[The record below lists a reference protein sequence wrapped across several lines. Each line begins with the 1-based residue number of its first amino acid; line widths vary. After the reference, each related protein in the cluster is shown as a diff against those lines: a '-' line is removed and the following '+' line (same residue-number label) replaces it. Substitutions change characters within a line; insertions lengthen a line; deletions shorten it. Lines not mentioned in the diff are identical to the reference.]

1 MRILIEEYQY
11 EYEDVYDVLKGLG
24 VLQNVEGK
32 VCLSYVGYYFNDDP
46 DVNDCVFIL
55 PKVLLE
61 GEFGKEKVF
70 GHIEP
75 KDLINAEDCKELTT
89 EEHTFIYNLSVWIYR
104 AITVFRD
111 HEFDRVEDG
120 KRQSSIVF
128 YKQAPMM
135 GHTRKRRANTFLDVL
150 LTLQEWNKRNESFV
164 MFILK
169 NLHSGYNKINWT
181 RTISRSQA
189 VIQESIGSTR
199 RQDVS
204 YLNPI
209 NKKRQINFDE
219 ELLVIY
225 YSILQHMHD
234 KYGFPVSIN
243 VNFPLIRGDKF
254 ARYINGYGKR
264 RLKQIKYKYFSDKAL
279 ELWELCYAFF
289 DRPDNIMLNVDQ
301 REYLLVKSFHIVFEA
316 IIDEL
321 IAGDQKLPKEL
332 KDQPDGKRVDHLY
345 QYKELTNNDT
355 DDNIYYIGD
364 SKYYKRGN
372 SLGNE
377 SVYKQFTYARNVI
390 QWNIDLFNDG
400 KAEDRNGHVKLRD
413 DVTEGYNI
421 IPNFF
426 ISANQ
431 NVLQPEDDIKLI
443 DSDKEAGQSRQQ
455 YYLSRQFE
463 NRLFDRDTFLLAHY
477 DVNFLFVIALYGRN
491 HQSSKVAWRNKVRK
505 MFRKEIQQMLKDNFE
520 FYAMTAH
527 ADVNADTYIKENFQ
541 TLLGK
546 VFHPFENR
554 EGSDQQYYS
563 LALRNPDKEYEY
575 YKNVKHDAIR
585 AEEARRRI
593 ADENE
598 QVMFDLK
605 QAFYVAPCELGVD
618 PRSLPE
624 DVMPIVEP
632 RSHDEIPK
640 QFLTMHYLE
649 NYADTTILI
658 GIVNGLDHLHWIF
671 SRKGGKRDDAYNVRL
686 GKEVHG
692 GVVKSRDYVR
702 HAKFV
707 ILYNVGEN
715 KVYKAFRVKN
725 TGELT
730 SEQMIKQ
737 DYRNPHHDKYFC
749 YFFDEEITLG
759 DFDIQGIIEAD
770 KKKYEADPKHKEKY
784 AEGQPVYMS
793 GKELIKFRKK
803 CIQI

>member
-24 VLQNVEGK
+24 VLQDVEGK
-32 VCLSYVGYYFNDDP
+32 VSLSYVGYYFNDDP

-89 EEHTFIYNLSVWIYR
+89 EEHKFIYNLSVWIYR

-120 KRQSSIVF
+120 KRQSSIVL

-135 GHTRKRRANTFLDVL
+135 GHTRKRKANTFLDVL

-164 MFILK
+164 MFIVK

-189 VIQESIGSTR
+189 VIQESGCGSR

-225 YSILQHMHD
+225 YSVLQHMHD
-234 KYGFPVSIN
+234 EYGFPVRIN
-243 VNFPLIRGDKF
+243 VNFPLIQGEKF
-254 ARYINGYGKR
+254 KRYINGYGKR

-321 IAGDQKLPKEL
+321 IAGDQTLPKEL
-332 KDQPDGKRVDHLY
+332 KDQPDGKRVDHIY
-345 QYKELTNNDT
+345 QYQELTNNAT
-355 DDNIYYIGD
+355 DDHIYYIGD

-372 SLGNE
+372 SLGKE

-443 DSDKEAGQSRQQ
+443 DSDKEAGQRRQQ

-546 VFHPFENR
+546 VYHPFENR
-554 EGSDQQYYS
+554 EGSDQQYFS
-563 LALRNPDKEYEY
+563 LALRKPEKESNPEVS
-575 YKNVKHDAIR
+575 VKISN
-585 AEEARRRI
+585 
-593 ADENE
+593 ENE
-598 QVMFDLK
+598 AVMFALR
-605 QAFYVAPCELGVD
+605 QAFYIAKCPLGVD
-618 PRSLPE
+618 PKTLPE
-624 DVMPIVEP
+624 DLMPKVEARP
-632 RSHDEIPK
+632 HDEIPK
-640 QFLTMHYLE
+640 EYLTMHHLE
-649 NYADTTILI
+649 QYPDATFLI
-658 GIVNGLDHLHWIF
+658 GGFNGVNQLNWIF
-671 SRKGGKRDDAYNVRL
+671 SRRGGKRDDAYNVRI
-686 GKEVHG
+686 GKDVHG
-692 GVVKSRDYVR
+692 GVIKSRENIR

-707 ILYNVGEN
+707 ILYEFEKEDKG
-715 KVYKAFRVKN
+715 VYKAFRVKN
-725 TGELT
+725 IGELT
-730 SEQMIKQ
+730 KQQMI
-737 DYRNPHHDKYFC
+737 DTGYINPRHDAYLC

-759 DFDIQGIIEAD
+759 EFDIKKIIEAD
-770 KKKYEADPKHKEKY
+770 RMKHEADSKQKKEY

-793 GKELIKFRKK
+793 GKELINYRK
-803 CIQI
+803 

>member
-11 EYEDVYDVLKGLG
+11 DYEDVYDVLRGLG
-24 VLQNVEGK
+24 VLQDVEGK
-32 VCLSYVGYYFNDDP
+32 VSLSYVGYYFNDDP

-75 KDLINAEDCKELTT
+75 RDLIKAEDCKDLTT
-89 EEHTFIYNLSVWIYR
+89 EEHAFIYNLSVWIYR

-111 HEFDRVEDG
+111 HEFDRMEDG
-120 KRQSSIVF
+120 KRQSSIVL
-128 YKQAPMM
+128 YKRAPMM
-135 GHTRKRRANTFLDVL
+135 GHTRKRKANTFLDVL

-164 MFILK
+164 MFIVK
-169 NLHSGYNKINWT
+169 NLHSGHNKINWM

-189 VIQESIGSTR
+189 VIQESIGGTC

-254 ARYINGYGKR
+254 KRYIGGYGKR

-279 ELWELCYAFF
+279 ELWELSYAFF

-301 REYLLVKSFHIVFEA
+301 REYLLVKSFHVVFEA

-332 KDQPDGKRVDHLY
+332 KDQPDGKRVDHIY
-345 QYKELTNNDT
+345 QYHELTNNDK

-372 SLGNE
+372 SLGKE
-377 SVYKQFTYARNVI
+377 SIYKQFTYARNVI

-400 KAEDRNGHVKLRD
+400 KTEEKYGHVKLRD

-431 NVLQPEDDIKLI
+431 NVLLPEDDIKLI
-443 DSDKEAGQSRQQ
+443 DNDKEADKRRQQ
-455 YYLSRQFE
+455 YYLSRQFK

-477 DVNFLFVIALYGRN
+477 DVNFLFVVALYGRN
-491 HQSSKVAWRNKVRK
+491 HSASKAQWRSKVRQ
-505 MFRKEIQQMLKDNFE
+505 MFRNEIQQMLKENFE
-520 FYAMTAH
+520 FYAITAKS
-527 ADVNADTYIKENFQ
+527 DVNPDVYIKENFQ
-541 TLLGK
+541 KLLGK
-546 VFHPFENR
+546 VYHPFDNR
-554 EGSDQQYYS
+554 EGSDQQYFS
-563 LALRNPDKEYEY
+563 LALRKPEKEKEYYEKVV
-575 YKNVKHDAIR
+575 KNPALGEKMMK
-585 AEEARRRI
+585 EI

-598 QVMFDLK
+598 AVMFDLR
-605 QAFYVAPCELGVD
+605 QAFYIAKCPLGIAP
-618 PRSLPE
+618 RMLPE
-624 DVMPIVEP
+624 DEMTIVEP
-632 RSHDEIPK
+632 RPHDVIPK

-649 NYADTTILI
+649 NYPKATFLI
-658 GIVNGLDHLHWIF
+658 GIVNGYEHLNWIF
-671 SRKGGKRDDAYNVRL
+671 SRNGGKRDDAYNVRL
-686 GKEVHG
+686 GKDVHG
-692 GVVKSRDYVR
+692 GVVKSRDYVK

-707 ILYNVGEN
+707 ILYMDGEK

-725 TGELT
+725 TGEL
-730 SEQMIKQ
+730 SREQMISQ
-737 DYRNPHHDKYFC
+737 GYLNPRHDRYFC

-759 DFDIQGIIEAD
+759 DFDINEIIKTD
-770 KKKYEADPKHKEKY
+770 KKKYEADTKQKEEY
-784 AEGQPVYMS
+784 AEGQPVFMS
-793 GKELIKFRKK
+793 GEELIKFRK
-803 CIQI
+803 

>member
-24 VLQNVEGK
+24 VLQDVEGK
-32 VCLSYVGYYFNDDP
+32 VSLSYVGYYFNDDP

-135 GHTRKRRANTFLDVL
+135 GHTRKRMANTFLDVL

-164 MFILK
+164 MFIVK

-254 ARYINGYGKR
+254 ARYISGYGKR

-372 SLGNE
+372 SLGKE

-400 KAEDRNGHVKLRD
+400 KAEDRSGHVKLRD

-431 NVLQPEDDIKLI
+431 NVLRPENDIKLI
-443 DSDKEAGQSRQQ
+443 DSDKEDGKRRQQ

-477 DVNFLFVIALYGRN
+477 DVNFLFVVALYGRN
-491 HQSSKVAWRNKVRK
+491 NSASKVQWRNKVRR
-505 MFRKEIQQMLKDNFE
+505 MFRIEIQQMLKENFE
-520 FYAMTAH
+520 FYAMTAKS
-527 ADVNADTYIKENFQ
+527 DVNPDAYLRENFQ
-541 TLLGK
+541 QVLGK
-546 VFHPFENR
+546 VYHPFDNR
-554 EGSDQQYYS
+554 EGSDQQYFS
-563 LALRNPDKEYEY
+563 LALRKPEKEA
-575 YKNVKHDAIR
+575 DAAIR
-585 AEEARRRI
+585 EKVAS
-593 ADENE
+593 ENE
-598 QVMFDLK
+598 AVMFELK
-605 QAFYVAPCELGVD
+605 HAFYIAKCPLGVD
-618 PRSLPE
+618 PRTLPE
-624 DVMPIVEP
+624 DVMPRVEARP
-632 RSHDEIPK
+632 HDVIPK

-649 NYADTTILI
+649 NYPKATFLI
-658 GIVNGLDHLHWIF
+658 GIVNGMEHLHWIF

-686 GKEVHG
+686 GKEAHG
-692 GVVKSRDYVR
+692 GVVKSRDYVK

-707 ILYNVGEN
+707 ILYNAGEN

-730 SEQMIKQ
+730 HEQMISQ
-737 DYRNPHHDKYFC
+737 GYLRPRHDKYFC
-749 YFFDEEITLG
+749 NFFDEEITLG
-759 DFDIQGIIEAD
+759 EFDIHGIIEAD
-770 KKKYEADPKHKEKY
+770 KKKHEVDAKQKEEY
-784 AEGQPVYMS
+784 AEGQPIFMS
-793 GKELIKFRKK
+793 GEELIKFRK
-803 CIQI
+803 

>member
-24 VLQNVEGK
+24 VLQDVEGK
-32 VCLSYVGYYFNDDP
+32 VSLSYVGYYFNDDP

-89 EEHTFIYNLSVWIYR
+89 EEHKFIYNLSVWIYR

-120 KRQSSIVF
+120 KRQSSIVL

-135 GHTRKRRANTFLDVL
+135 GHTRKRKANTFLDVL

-164 MFILK
+164 MFIVK

-189 VIQESIGSTR
+189 VIQESGCGSR

-225 YSILQHMHD
+225 YSVLQHMHD
-234 KYGFPVSIN
+234 EYGFPVRIN
-243 VNFPLIRGDKF
+243 VNFPLIQGEKF
-254 ARYINGYGKR
+254 KRYINGYGKR

-321 IAGDQKLPKEL
+321 IAGDQTLPKEL
-332 KDQPDGKRVDHLY
+332 KDQPDGKRVDHIY
-345 QYKELTNNDT
+345 QYQELTNNAT
-355 DDNIYYIGD
+355 DDHIYYIGD

-372 SLGNE
+372 SLGKE

-443 DSDKEAGQSRQQ
+443 DSDKEAGQRRQQ

-546 VFHPFENR
+546 VYHPFENR
-554 EGSDQQYYS
+554 EGSDQQYFS
-563 LALRNPDKEYEY
+563 LALRKPEKESNPEVSAKIS
-575 YKNVKHDAIR
+575 N
-585 AEEARRRI
+585 
-593 ADENE
+593 ENE
-598 QVMFDLK
+598 AVMFALR
-605 QAFYVAPCELGVD
+605 QAFYIAKCPLGVD
-618 PRSLPE
+618 PKTLPE
-624 DVMPIVEP
+624 DVMPKVEARP
-632 RSHDEIPK
+632 HDEIPK
-640 QFLTMHYLE
+640 EYLTMHHLE
-649 NYADTTILI
+649 QYPDATFLI
-658 GIVNGLDHLHWIF
+658 GGFNGVNQLNWIF
-671 SRKGGKRDDAYNVRL
+671 SRRGGKRDDAYNVRI
-686 GKEVHG
+686 GKDVHG
-692 GVVKSRDYVR
+692 GVIKSRENIR

-707 ILYNVGEN
+707 ILYEFEKEDKG
-715 KVYKAFRVKN
+715 VYKAFRVKN
-725 TGELT
+725 IGELT
-730 SEQMIKQ
+730 KQQMI
-737 DYRNPHHDKYFC
+737 DTGYINPRHDAYLC

-759 DFDIQGIIEAD
+759 EFDIKKIIEAD
-770 KKKYEADPKHKEKY
+770 RMKHEADSKQKKEY

-793 GKELIKFRKK
+793 GKELINYRK
-803 CIQI
+803 

>member
-24 VLQNVEGK
+24 VLQDVEGK
-32 VCLSYVGYYFNDDP
+32 VSLSYVGYYFNDDP

-164 MFILK
+164 MFIVK
-169 NLHSGYNKINWT
+169 DLHSGYNKINWT

-254 ARYINGYGKR
+254 ARYISGYGKR

-372 SLGNE
+372 SLGKE

-400 KAEDRNGHVKLRD
+400 KAEDRSGHVKLRD

-431 NVLQPEDDIKLI
+431 NVLRPENDIKLI
-443 DSDKEAGQSRQQ
+443 DSDKEDGKRRQQ

-477 DVNFLFVIALYGRN
+477 DVNFLFVVALYGRN
-491 HQSSKVAWRNKVRK
+491 NSASKVQWRNKVRR
-505 MFRKEIQQMLKDNFE
+505 MFRIEIQQMLKENFE
-520 FYAMTAH
+520 FYAMTAKS
-527 ADVNADTYIKENFQ
+527 DVNPDAYLRENFQ
-541 TLLGK
+541 QVLGK
-546 VFHPFENR
+546 VYHPFDNR
-554 EGSDQQYYS
+554 EGSDQQYFS
-563 LALRNPDKEYEY
+563 LALRKPEKEA
-575 YKNVKHDAIR
+575 DAAIR
-585 AEEARRRI
+585 EKVAS
-593 ADENE
+593 ENE
-598 QVMFDLK
+598 AVMFELK
-605 QAFYVAPCELGVD
+605 HAFYIAKCPLGVD

-624 DVMPIVEP
+624 DVMPRVEARP
-632 RSHDEIPK
+632 HDVIPK

-649 NYADTTILI
+649 NYPKATFLI
-658 GIVNGLDHLHWIF
+658 GIVNGIEHLHWIF

-686 GKEVHG
+686 GKEAHG
-692 GVVKSRDYVR
+692 GVVKSRDYVK

-707 ILYNVGEN
+707 ILYNAGEN

-730 SEQMIKQ
+730 REQMISQ
-737 DYRNPHHDKYFC
+737 GYLRPRHDKYFC

-759 DFDIQGIIEAD
+759 EFDIHGIIEAD
-770 KKKYEADPKHKEKY
+770 KKKHEVDAKQKEEY
-784 AEGQPVYMS
+784 AEGQPIFMS
-793 GKELIKFRKK
+793 GEELIKFRK
-803 CIQI
+803 

>member
-11 EYEDVYDVLKGLG
+11 DYEDVYDVLKGLG
-24 VLQNVEGK
+24 VLQDVEGK
-32 VCLSYVGYYFNDDP
+32 VSLSYVGYYYNDDP

-75 KDLINAEDCKELTT
+75 RDLINAEDCKDLTS

-120 KRQSSIVF
+120 KRQSSIVL

-135 GHTRKRRANTFLDVL
+135 GHTRKRKANTFLDVL

-164 MFILK
+164 MFIVK

-189 VIQESIGSTR
+189 VIQESIGGTR

-209 NKKRQINFDE
+209 NKKRQVNFDE

-254 ARYINGYGKR
+254 ARYIGGYGKR

-332 KDQPDGKRVDHLY
+332 KDQPDGKRVDHIY
-345 QYKELTNNDT
+345 QYQELTNNTT

-372 SLGNE
+372 SLGKE
-377 SVYKQFTYARNVI
+377 SIYKQFTYARNVI

-400 KAEDRNGHVKLRD
+400 KEEEKNGHVKLRD

-431 NVLQPEDDIKLI
+431 NVLRPEDDIKLI
-443 DSDKEAGQSRQQ
+443 DSDKEADKRRQQ

-477 DVNFLFVIALYGRN
+477 DVNFLFVVALYGRN
-491 HQSSKVAWRNKVRK
+491 HSASKALWRNKVRQ
-505 MFRKEIQQMLKDNFE
+505 MFRKEIQQMLKENFE
-520 FYAMTAH
+520 FYAMTAKS
-527 ADVNADTYIKENFQ
+527 DVNPDVYIKENFQ
-541 TLLGK
+541 SLLGK
-546 VFHPFENR
+546 VYHPFDNR
-554 EGSDQQYYS
+554 EGSDQQYFS
-563 LALRNPDKEYEY
+563 LALRKPEKES
-575 YKNVKHDAIR
+575 DATIR
-585 AEEARRRI
+585 AKVAS
-593 ADENE
+593 ENE
-598 QVMFDLK
+598 AVMFELK
-605 QAFYVAPCELGVD
+605 NAFYIAKCPLGVD
-618 PRSLPE
+618 PRTLPE
-624 DVMPIVEP
+624 DKMPIVEP
-632 RSHDEIPK
+632 RPHDVIPK
-640 QFLTMHYLE
+640 LFLTMHYLE
-649 NYADTTILI
+649 NYPKATFLI
-658 GIVNGLDHLHWIF
+658 GIVNGYEHLNWIF
-671 SRKGGKRDDAYNVRL
+671 SRNGGKRDDAYNVRL
-686 GKEVHG
+686 GKDVHG
-692 GVVKSRDYVR
+692 GVVKSRDYVK

-707 ILYNVGEN
+707 ILYMDGEK

-730 SEQMIKQ
+730 HEQMISQ
-737 DYRNPHHDKYFC
+737 GYLNPRHDRYFC

-759 DFDIQGIIEAD
+759 EFDIETIIEA
-770 KKKYEADPKHKEKY
+770 EKTRNAGY
-784 AEGQPVYMS
+784 AKGMPIYVNGE
-793 GKELIKFRKK
+793 ELIKFRK
-803 CIQI
+803 

>member
-24 VLQNVEGK
+24 VLQDVEGK
-32 VCLSYVGYYFNDDP
+32 VSLSYVGYYFNDDP

-135 GHTRKRRANTFLDVL
+135 GHTRKRMANTFLDVL

-164 MFILK
+164 MFIVK

-254 ARYINGYGKR
+254 ARYISGYGKR

-321 IAGDQKLPKEL
+321 IAGDQKLPK
-332 KDQPDGKRVDHLY
+332 
-345 QYKELTNNDT
+345 
-355 DDNIYYIGD
+355 
-364 SKYYKRGN
+364 
-372 SLGNE
+372 
-377 SVYKQFTYARNVI
+377 
-390 QWNIDLFNDG
+390 
-400 KAEDRNGHVKLRD
+400 
-413 DVTEGYNI
+413 
-421 IPNFF
+421 
-426 ISANQ
+426 
-431 NVLQPEDDIKLI
+431 
-443 DSDKEAGQSRQQ
+443 
-455 YYLSRQFE
+455 
-463 NRLFDRDTFLLAHY
+463 
-477 DVNFLFVIALYGRN
+477 
-491 HQSSKVAWRNKVRK
+491 
-505 MFRKEIQQMLKDNFE
+505 
-520 FYAMTAH
+520 
-527 ADVNADTYIKENFQ
+527 
-541 TLLGK
+541 
-546 VFHPFENR
+546 
-554 EGSDQQYYS
+554 
-563 LALRNPDKEYEY
+563 
-575 YKNVKHDAIR
+575 
-585 AEEARRRI
+585 
-593 ADENE
+593 
-598 QVMFDLK
+598 
-605 QAFYVAPCELGVD
+605 
-618 PRSLPE
+618 
-624 DVMPIVEP
+624 
-632 RSHDEIPK
+632 
-640 QFLTMHYLE
+640 
-649 NYADTTILI
+649 
-658 GIVNGLDHLHWIF
+658 
-671 SRKGGKRDDAYNVRL
+671 
-686 GKEVHG
+686 
-692 GVVKSRDYVR
+692 
-702 HAKFV
+702 
-707 ILYNVGEN
+707 
-715 KVYKAFRVKN
+715 
-725 TGELT
+725 
-730 SEQMIKQ
+730 
-737 DYRNPHHDKYFC
+737 
-749 YFFDEEITLG
+749 
-759 DFDIQGIIEAD
+759 
-770 KKKYEADPKHKEKY
+770 
-784 AEGQPVYMS
+784 
-793 GKELIKFRKK
+793 
-803 CIQI
+803 

>member
-24 VLQNVEGK
+24 VLQDVEGK
-32 VCLSYVGYYFNDDP
+32 VSLSYVGYYFNDDP

-89 EEHTFIYNLSVWIYR
+89 EEHKFIYNLSVWIYR

-111 HEFDRVEDG
+111 HEFDRLEDG
-120 KRQSSIVF
+120 KRQSSIVL

-135 GHTRKRRANTFLDVL
+135 GHTRKRKANTFLDVL

-164 MFILK
+164 MFIVK

-189 VIQESIGSTR
+189 VIQESGCGSR

-225 YSILQHMHD
+225 YSVLQHMHD
-234 KYGFPVSIN
+234 EYGFPVRIN
-243 VNFPLIRGDKF
+243 VNFPLIQGGKF
-254 ARYINGYGKR
+254 KRYINGYGKR

-321 IAGDQKLPKEL
+321 IAGDQTLPKEL
-332 KDQPDGKRVDHLY
+332 KDQPDGKRVDHIY
-345 QYKELTNNDT
+345 QYQELTNNAT
-355 DDNIYYIGD
+355 DDHIYYIGD

-372 SLGNE
+372 SLGKE

-443 DSDKEAGQSRQQ
+443 DSDKEAGQRRQQ

-546 VFHPFENR
+546 VYHPFENR
-554 EGSDQQYYS
+554 EGSDQQYFS
-563 LALRNPDKEYEY
+563 LALRKPEKESNPEVSAKIS
-575 YKNVKHDAIR
+575 N
-585 AEEARRRI
+585 
-593 ADENE
+593 ENE
-598 QVMFDLK
+598 AVMFALR
-605 QAFYVAPCELGVD
+605 QAFYIAKCPLGVD
-618 PRSLPE
+618 PKTLPE
-624 DVMPIVEP
+624 DVMPKVEARP
-632 RSHDEIPK
+632 HDEIPK
-640 QFLTMHYLE
+640 EYLTMHHLE
-649 NYADTTILI
+649 QYPDATFLI
-658 GIVNGLDHLHWIF
+658 GGFNGVNQLNWIF
-671 SRKGGKRDDAYNVRL
+671 SRRGGKRDDAYNVRI
-686 GKEVHG
+686 GKDVHG
-692 GVVKSRDYVR
+692 GVIKSRENIR

-707 ILYNVGEN
+707 ILYEFEKEDKG
-715 KVYKAFRVKN
+715 VYKAFRVKN
-725 TGELT
+725 IGELT
-730 SEQMIKQ
+730 KQQMI
-737 DYRNPHHDKYFC
+737 DTGYINPRHDAYLC

-759 DFDIQGIIEAD
+759 EFDIKKIIEAD
-770 KKKYEADPKHKEKY
+770 RMKHEADSKQKKEY

-793 GKELIKFRKK
+793 GKELINYRK
-803 CIQI
+803 

>member
-24 VLQNVEGK
+24 VLQDVEGK
-32 VCLSYVGYYFNDDP
+32 VSLSYVGYYFNDDP

-89 EEHTFIYNLSVWIYR
+89 EEHKFIYNLSVWIYR

-120 KRQSSIVF
+120 KRQSSIVL

-135 GHTRKRRANTFLDVL
+135 GHTRKRKANTFLDVL

-164 MFILK
+164 MFIVK

-189 VIQESIGSTR
+189 VIQESIGGTR

-254 ARYINGYGKR
+254 ERYINGYGKR

-321 IAGDQKLPKEL
+321 IAGDQTLPKEL
-332 KDQPDGKRVDHLY
+332 KDQPDGKRVDHIY
-345 QYKELTNNDT
+345 QYQELTNNAT
-355 DDNIYYIGD
+355 DDHIYYIGD

-372 SLGNE
+372 SLGKE

-443 DSDKEAGQSRQQ
+443 DSDKEAGQRRQQ

-491 HQSSKVAWRNKVRK
+491 NQSSKVAWRNKVRK

-546 VFHPFENR
+546 VYHPFENR
-554 EGSDQQYYS
+554 EGSDQQYFS
-563 LALRNPDKEYEY
+563 LALRKPEKESNPEVSAKIS
-575 YKNVKHDAIR
+575 N
-585 AEEARRRI
+585 
-593 ADENE
+593 ENE
-598 QVMFDLK
+598 AVMFALR
-605 QAFYVAPCELGVD
+605 QAFYIAKCPLGVD
-618 PRSLPE
+618 PKTLPE
-624 DVMPIVEP
+624 DVMPKVEARP
-632 RSHDEIPK
+632 HDEIPK
-640 QFLTMHYLE
+640 EYLTMHHLE
-649 NYADTTILI
+649 QYPDATFLI
-658 GIVNGLDHLHWIF
+658 GGFNGVNQLNWIF
-671 SRKGGKRDDAYNVRL
+671 SRRGGKRDDAYNVRI
-686 GKEVHG
+686 GKDVHG
-692 GVVKSRDYVR
+692 GVIKSRENIR

-707 ILYNVGEN
+707 ILYEFEKEDKG
-715 KVYKAFRVKN
+715 VYKAFRVKN
-725 TGELT
+725 IGELT
-730 SEQMIKQ
+730 KQQMI
-737 DYRNPHHDKYFC
+737 DTGYINPRHDAYLC

-759 DFDIQGIIEAD
+759 EFDIKKIIEAD
-770 KKKYEADPKHKEKY
+770 RMKHEADSKQKKEY

-793 GKELIKFRKK
+793 GKELINFRK
-803 CIQI
+803 

>member
-11 EYEDVYDVLKGLG
+11 KYEDVCDVLKGLG
-24 VLQNVEGK
+24 VLQDVEGK
-32 VCLSYVGYYFNDDP
+32 VSLSYVGYYFNDDP

-75 KDLINAEDCKELTT
+75 RDLINAEDCKDLTT

-120 KRQSSIVF
+120 KRQSSIVL

-135 GHTRKRRANTFLDVL
+135 GHTRKRKANTFLDVL

-164 MFILK
+164 MFIVK

-189 VIQESIGSTR
+189 VIQESIGGTR

-234 KYGFPVSIN
+234 KYGFPVRIN
-243 VNFPLIRGDKF
+243 VNFPLIRGEKF
-254 ARYINGYGKR
+254 KRYVRGFGKH

-289 DRPDNIMLNVDQ
+289 DRPENITLNIDQ
-301 REYLLVKSFHIVFEA
+301 KEYLLVKSFHIVFEA

-321 IAGDQKLPKEL
+321 IAGDQRKQLPKEL
-332 KDQPDGKRVDHLY
+332 KDQPDGKRVDHMY
-345 QYKELTNNDT
+345 QYKELTNNDN

-372 SLGNE
+372 ALGVE

-390 QWNIDLFNDG
+390 QWNLDLFNDG
-400 KAEDRNGHVKLRD
+400 KKEDQDGHVKLRD
-413 DVTEGYNI
+413 DVTEGYNV

-431 NVLQPEDDIKLI
+431 NVLSADDEIHLI
-443 DSDKEAGQSRQQ
+443 DSEKPEHKRRQE
-455 YYLSRQFE
+455 YYLSRQFD

-477 DVNFLFVIALYGRN
+477 DVNFLFVVSLYGRN
-491 HQSSKVAWRNKVRK
+491 NSARKAEWRNRVRQL
-505 MFRKEIQQMLKDNFE
+505 FRTEIQNMLKENFE
-520 FYAMTAH
+520 FYAITAH
-527 ADVNADTYIKENFQ
+527 ADVNAEAYIKDNFQ

-575 YKNVKHDAIR
+575 YKKVKRDAVR
-585 AEEARRRI
+585 AEEARKRI

-598 QVMFDLK
+598 QVKFDLR
-605 QAFYVAPCELGVD
+605 QAFYIAPCELGVD
-618 PRSLPE
+618 PRTLPE
-624 DVMPIVEP
+624 DVMPVIEP
-632 RSHDEIPK
+632 RMHDDIPK

-649 NYADTTILI
+649 NYPTAMFLI

-686 GKEVHG
+686 GKDVPG

-707 ILYNVGEN
+707 ILYNAGEN

-725 TGELT
+725 IGELT
-730 SEQMIKQ
+730 REQLIKQ
-737 DYRNPHHDKYFC
+737 DYRDPHHDKYLC

-759 DFDIQGIIEAD
+759 EFDIQGIINADKDKFEAD
-770 KKKYEADPKHKEKY
+770 TKRKEEY
-784 AEGQPVYMS
+784 AEGQPVFMS
-793 GKELIKFRKK
+793 GKELIKFRS
-803 CIQI
+803 

>member
-24 VLQNVEGK
+24 VLQDVEGK
-32 VCLSYVGYYFNDDP
+32 VSLSYVGYYFNDDP

-89 EEHTFIYNLSVWIYR
+89 EEHKFIYNLSVWIYR
-104 AITVFRD
+104 AITVFRN

-120 KRQSSIVF
+120 KRQSSIVL

-135 GHTRKRRANTFLDVL
+135 GHTRKRKANTFLDVL

-254 ARYINGYGKR
+254 ARYISGYGKR

-321 IAGDQKLPKEL
+321 IADDQKLPKEL

-345 QYKELTNNDT
+345 QYQELTNNDKN
-355 DDNIYYIGD
+355 DNIYYIGD

-372 SLGNE
+372 SLGKE

-443 DSDKEAGQSRQQ
+443 DSDKEAGQRRQQ

-546 VFHPFENR
+546 VYHPFENR
-554 EGSDQQYYS
+554 EGSDQQYFS
-563 LALRNPDKEYEY
+563 LALRKPEKERNPEVSAKIS
-575 YKNVKHDAIR
+575 N
-585 AEEARRRI
+585 
-593 ADENE
+593 ENE
-598 QVMFDLK
+598 AVMFALR
-605 QAFYVAPCELGVD
+605 QAFYIAKCPLGVD
-618 PRSLPE
+618 PKTLPE
-624 DVMPIVEP
+624 DIMPKVEARP
-632 RSHDEIPK
+632 HDEIPK
-640 QFLTMHYLE
+640 EYLTMHHLE
-649 NYADTTILI
+649 QYPDATFLI
-658 GIVNGLDHLHWIF
+658 GGFNGVNQLNWIF
-671 SRKGGKRDDAYNVRL
+671 SRRGGKRDDAYNVRI
-686 GKEVHG
+686 GKDVHG
-692 GVVKSRDYVR
+692 GVIKSRENIR

-707 ILYNVGEN
+707 ILYEFEKEDKG
-715 KVYKAFRVKN
+715 VYKAFRVKN
-725 TGELT
+725 IGELT
-730 SEQMIKQ
+730 KQQMI
-737 DYRNPHHDKYFC
+737 DTGYINPRHDAYLC

-759 DFDIQGIIEAD
+759 EFDIKKIIEAD
-770 KKKYEADPKHKEKY
+770 RMKHEADSKQKKEY

-793 GKELIKFRKK
+793 GKELINYRK
-803 CIQI
+803 

>member
-11 EYEDVYDVLKGLG
+11 DYEDVYDVLKGLG
-24 VLQNVEGK
+24 VLQDVEGK
-32 VCLSYVGYYFNDDP
+32 VSLSYVGYYYNDDP

-75 KDLINAEDCKELTT
+75 RDLINAEDCKDLTS

-120 KRQSSIVF
+120 KRQSSIVL

-135 GHTRKRRANTFLDVL
+135 GHTRKRKANTFLDVL

-164 MFILK
+164 MFIVK

-189 VIQESIGSTR
+189 VIQESIGGTR

-209 NKKRQINFDE
+209 NKKRQVNFDE

-254 ARYINGYGKR
+254 ARYIGGYGKR

-301 REYLLVKSFHIVFEA
+301 REYLLVKSFQIVFEA

-332 KDQPDGKRVDHLY
+332 KDQPDGKRVDHIY
-345 QYKELTNNDT
+345 QYQELTNNTT

-372 SLGNE
+372 SLGKE
-377 SVYKQFTYARNVI
+377 SIYKQFTYARNVI

-400 KAEDRNGHVKLRD
+400 KEEEKNGHVKLRD

-431 NVLQPEDDIKLI
+431 NVLRPEDDIKLI
-443 DSDKEAGQSRQQ
+443 DSDKEADKRRQQ

-477 DVNFLFVIALYGRN
+477 DVNFLFVVALYGRN
-491 HQSSKVAWRNKVRK
+491 HSASKALWRNKVRQ
-505 MFRKEIQQMLKDNFE
+505 MFRKEIQQMLKENFE
-520 FYAMTAH
+520 FYAMTAKS
-527 ADVNADTYIKENFQ
+527 DVNPDVYIKENFQ
-541 TLLGK
+541 SLLGK
-546 VFHPFENR
+546 VYHPFDNR
-554 EGSDQQYYS
+554 EGSDQQYFS
-563 LALRNPDKEYEY
+563 LALRKPEKES
-575 YKNVKHDAIR
+575 DATIR
-585 AEEARRRI
+585 AKVAS
-593 ADENE
+593 ENE
-598 QVMFDLK
+598 AVMFELK
-605 QAFYVAPCELGVD
+605 NAFYIAKCPLGVD
-618 PRSLPE
+618 PRTLPE
-624 DVMPIVEP
+624 DKMPIVEP
-632 RSHDEIPK
+632 RPHDVIPK

-649 NYADTTILI
+649 NYPKATFLI
-658 GIVNGLDHLHWIF
+658 GIVNGYEHLNWIF
-671 SRKGGKRDDAYNVRL
+671 SRNGGKRDDAYNVRL
-686 GKEVHG
+686 GKDVHG
-692 GVVKSRDYVR
+692 GVVKSRDYVK

-707 ILYNVGEN
+707 ILYMDGEK

-730 SEQMIKQ
+730 HEQMISQ
-737 DYRNPHHDKYFC
+737 GYLNPRHDRYFC

-759 DFDIQGIIEAD
+759 EFDIETIIEA
-770 KKKYEADPKHKEKY
+770 EKTRNAGY
-784 AEGQPVYMS
+784 AKGMPIYVNGE
-793 GKELIKFRKK
+793 ELIKFRK
-803 CIQI
+803 

>member
-11 EYEDVYDVLKGLG
+11 EYEDVYDVFKGLG
-24 VLQNVEGK
+24 VLQDVEGK
-32 VCLSYVGYYFNDDP
+32 VSLSYVGYYFNDDP

-75 KDLINAEDCKELTT
+75 KDLINAEECKGLTS

-120 KRQSSIVF
+120 KRQSSIVL

-135 GHTRKRRANTFLDVL
+135 GHTRKRKANTFLDVL

-164 MFILK
+164 MFIVK

-189 VIQESIGSTR
+189 VIQESTSGTR

-219 ELLVIY
+219 ELLIIY

-254 ARYINGYGKR
+254 ARYIGGYGKR

-345 QYKELTNNDT
+345 QYRELTNNT
-355 DDNIYYIGD
+355 ASDNIYYIGD

-372 SLGNE
+372 SLGKE

-400 KAEDRNGHVKLRD
+400 KAEDRSRHVKLRD

-431 NVLQPEDDIKLI
+431 NVLQLEDDIKLI
-443 DSDKEAGQSRQQ
+443 DSDKEASQRRQQ

-477 DVNFLFVIALYGRN
+477 DVNFLFVVALYGRN
-491 HQSSKVAWRNKVRK
+491 HPASKAQWRSKVRQ
-505 MFRKEIQQMLKDNFE
+505 MFRKEIQQMLKENFE
-520 FYAMTAH
+520 FYAMTAKS
-527 ADVNADTYIKENFQ
+527 DVNPDVYIKENFQ
-541 TLLGK
+541 SLLGK
-546 VFHPFENR
+546 VYHPFDNR
-554 EGSDQQYYS
+554 EGSDQQYFS
-563 LALRNPDKEYEY
+563 LALRKPEKEKEYYEKVV
-575 YKNVKHDAIR
+575 KNPALGEKMMKK
-585 AEEARRRI
+585 I

-598 QVMFDLK
+598 AVMFDLR
-605 QAFYVAPCELGVD
+605 QAFYVAKCPLGTD
-618 PRSLPE
+618 PRTLPE
-624 DVMPIVEP
+624 NEMPIVEP
-632 RSHDEIPK
+632 RPHDVIPK

-649 NYADTTILI
+649 NYPTATFLI
-658 GIVNGLDHLHWIF
+658 GIVNGYEHLNWIF
-671 SRKGGKRDDAYNVRL
+671 SRNGGKRDDAYNVRL
-686 GKEVHG
+686 GKDVHG
-692 GVVKSRDYVR
+692 GVVKSRDYVK

-707 ILYNVGEN
+707 ILYMDGEK

-730 SEQMIKQ
+730 REQMIAQ
-737 DYRNPHHDKYFC
+737 GYLNPRHDRYFC

-759 DFDIQGIIEAD
+759 EFDIAEIIEA
-770 KKKYEADPKHKEKY
+770 EKSGNAEY
-784 AEGQPVYMS
+784 AKGMPVYMS
-793 GKELIKFRKK
+793 GEELIKFRK
-803 CIQI
+803 

>member
-24 VLQNVEGK
+24 VLQDVEGK
-32 VCLSYVGYYFNDDP
+32 VSLSYVGYYFNDDP

-355 DDNIYYIGD
+355 DDNVYYIGD

-372 SLGNE
+372 SLGKE

-443 DSDKEAGQSRQQ
+443 DSDKEAGQRRQQ

-546 VFHPFENR
+546 VYHPFENR
-554 EGSDQQYYS
+554 EGSDQQYFS
-563 LALRNPDKEYEY
+563 LALRKPEKERNPEVSAKIS
-575 YKNVKHDAIR
+575 N
-585 AEEARRRI
+585 
-593 ADENE
+593 ENE
-598 QVMFDLK
+598 AVMFALR
-605 QAFYVAPCELGVD
+605 QAFYIAKCPLGVD
-618 PRSLPE
+618 PKTLPE
-624 DVMPIVEP
+624 DVMPKVEARP
-632 RSHDEIPK
+632 HDEIPK
-640 QFLTMHYLE
+640 EYLTMHHLE
-649 NYADTTILI
+649 QYPDATFLI
-658 GIVNGLDHLHWIF
+658 GGFNGVNQLNWIF
-671 SRKGGKRDDAYNVRL
+671 SRRGGKRDDAYNVRI
-686 GKEVHG
+686 GKDVHG
-692 GVVKSRDYVR
+692 GVIKSRENIR

-707 ILYNVGEN
+707 ILYEFEKEDKG
-715 KVYKAFRVKN
+715 VYKAFRVKN
-725 TGELT
+725 IGELT
-730 SEQMIKQ
+730 KQQMI
-737 DYRNPHHDKYFC
+737 DTGYINPRHDAYLC

-759 DFDIQGIIEAD
+759 EFDIKKIIEAD
-770 KKKYEADPKHKEKY
+770 RMKHEADSKQKKEY

-793 GKELIKFRKK
+793 GKELINYRK
-803 CIQI
+803 

>member
-24 VLQNVEGK
+24 VLQDVEGK
-32 VCLSYVGYYFNDDP
+32 VSLSYVGYYFNDNP

-75 KDLINAEDCKELTT
+75 RNLIKAEDCKDLTT
-89 EEHTFIYNLSVWIYR
+89 EEHKFIYNLSVWIYR

-111 HEFDRVEDG
+111 HEFDRVEDS
-120 KRQSSIVF
+120 KRQSSIVL
-128 YKQAPMM
+128 YKQAPTM
-135 GHTRKRRANTFLDVL
+135 GHTRKRKANTFLDVL

-164 MFILK
+164 MFIVK

-189 VIQESIGSTR
+189 VIQENTSGTR

-219 ELLVIY
+219 ELLIIY

-234 KYGFPVSIN
+234 EYGFPVRIN
-243 VNFPLIRGDKF
+243 VNFSLIQGEKF
-254 ARYINGYGKR
+254 KRYINGYGKR
-264 RLKQIKYKYFSDKAL
+264 RLKHIKYKYFSDKAL
-279 ELWELCYAFF
+279 ELWEMCYAFF
-289 DRPDNIMLNVDQ
+289 DRPNNIMLNVDQ

-321 IAGDQKLPKEL
+321 IAGDQTLPKEL
-332 KDQPDGKRVDHLY
+332 KDQADGKRVDHLY
-345 QYKELTNNDT
+345 QYQELTNNDKNE
-355 DDNIYYIGD
+355 NIYYIGD

-372 SLGNE
+372 SLGKE
-377 SVYKQFTYARNVI
+377 SIYKQFTYARNVI

-400 KAEDRNGHVKLRD
+400 KAEEKNGHAKLRD

-431 NVLQPEDDIKLI
+431 NVLLAEDDIKLI
-443 DSDKEAGQSRQQ
+443 DSDKEENRRRQQ

-477 DVNFLFVIALYGRN
+477 DVNFLFVVALYGRN
-491 HQSSKVAWRNKVRK
+491 NSASKELWRQKVRK
-505 MFRKEIQQMLKDNFE
+505 MFRTEIQKMLKENFE
-520 FYAMTAH
+520 FYAMTAKS
-527 ADVNADTYIKENFQ
+527 DVNPDAYIRENFQ
-541 TLLGK
+541 QVLGK
-546 VFHPFENR
+546 VYHPFDNR
-554 EGSDQQYYS
+554 EGSDQQYFS
-563 LALRNPDKEYEY
+563 LALRKPEKESNPEVSAKIS
-575 YKNVKHDAIR
+575 N
-585 AEEARRRI
+585 
-593 ADENE
+593 ENE
-598 QVMFDLK
+598 AVMFALR
-605 QAFYVAPCELGVD
+605 QAFYIAKCPLGVD
-618 PRSLPE
+618 PKTLPE
-624 DVMPIVEP
+624 DVMPKVEARP
-632 RSHDEIPK
+632 HDEIPK
-640 QFLTMHYLE
+640 EYLTMHHLE
-649 NYADTTILI
+649 QYPDATFLI
-658 GIVNGLDHLHWIF
+658 GGFNGVNQLNWIF
-671 SRKGGKRDDAYNVRL
+671 SRRGGKRDDAYNVRI
-686 GKEVHG
+686 GKDVHG
-692 GVVKSRDYVR
+692 GVIKSRENIR

-707 ILYNVGEN
+707 ILYEFEKEDKG
-715 KVYKAFRVKN
+715 VYKAFRVKN
-725 TGELT
+725 IGELT
-730 SEQMIKQ
+730 KQQMI
-737 DYRNPHHDKYFC
+737 DTGYINPRHDAYLC

-759 DFDIQGIIEAD
+759 EFDIKKIIEAD
-770 KKKYEADPKHKEKY
+770 RMKHEADTKQKKEY

-793 GKELIKFRKK
+793 GKELIKYRK
-803 CIQI
+803 

>member
-11 EYEDVYDVLKGLG
+11 KYEDVCDVLKGLG
-24 VLQNVEGK
+24 VLQDVEGK
-32 VCLSYVGYYFNDDP
+32 VSLSYVGYYFNDDP

-75 KDLINAEDCKELTT
+75 RDLINAEDCKDLTT

-120 KRQSSIVF
+120 KRQSSIVL

-135 GHTRKRRANTFLDVL
+135 WHTRKRKANTFLDVL

-164 MFILK
+164 MFIVK

-189 VIQESIGSTR
+189 VIQESIGGTR
-199 RQDVS
+199 RQGVS

-254 ARYINGYGKR
+254 KRYIDSYGKR

-345 QYKELTNNDT
+345 QYQELTNNDKN
-355 DDNIYYIGD
+355 DNIYYIGD

-372 SLGNE
+372 SLGKE
-377 SVYKQFTYARNVI
+377 SIYKQFTYARNVI

-400 KAEDRNGHVKLRD
+400 KAEEKSGHVKLRD

-431 NVLQPEDDIKLI
+431 NVLRPEDDIKLI
-443 DSDKEAGQSRQQ
+443 DSDKEESKRRQQ

-546 VFHPFENR
+546 VYHPFENR
-554 EGSDQQYYS
+554 EGSDQQYFS
-563 LALRNPDKEYEY
+563 LALRKPEKESNPEVSAKIS
-575 YKNVKHDAIR
+575 N
-585 AEEARRRI
+585 
-593 ADENE
+593 ENE
-598 QVMFDLK
+598 AVMFALR
-605 QAFYVAPCELGVD
+605 QAFYITKCPLGVD
-618 PRSLPE
+618 PKTLPE
-624 DVMPIVEP
+624 DVMPKVEARP
-632 RSHDEIPK
+632 HDEIPK
-640 QFLTMHYLE
+640 EYLTMHHLE
-649 NYADTTILI
+649 QYPDATFLI
-658 GIVNGLDHLHWIF
+658 GGFNGVNQLNWIF
-671 SRKGGKRDDAYNVRL
+671 SRRGGKRDDAYNVRI
-686 GKEVHG
+686 GKDVHG
-692 GVVKSRDYVR
+692 GVIKSRENIR

-707 ILYNVGEN
+707 ILYEFEKEDKG
-715 KVYKAFRVKN
+715 VYKAFRVKN
-725 TGELT
+725 VGELT
-730 SEQMIKQ
+730 KQQMI
-737 DYRNPHHDKYFC
+737 DTGYINPRHEVYLC

-759 DFDIQGIIEAD
+759 EFDIKKIIEAD
-770 KKKYEADPKHKEKY
+770 RMKHEADSKQKKEY

-793 GKELIKFRKK
+793 GKELINFRK
-803 CIQI
+803 

>member
-24 VLQNVEGK
+24 VLQDVEGK
-32 VCLSYVGYYFNDDP
+32 VSLSYVGYYFNDDP
-46 DVNDCVFIL
+46 YVNDCVFIL

-75 KDLINAEDCKELTT
+75 KDLINAEECKDLTT

-120 KRQSSIVF
+120 KRQSSIVL

-135 GHTRKRRANTFLDVL
+135 GHTRKRKANTFLDVL
-150 LTLQEWNKRNESFV
+150 LTLQEWNKKNESFV
-164 MFILK
+164 MFIVK

-181 RTISRSQA
+181 RTISRSQV
-189 VIQESIGSTR
+189 VIQESGCGSR

-225 YSILQHMHD
+225 YSVLQHMHD
-234 KYGFPVSIN
+234 EYGFPVRIN
-243 VNFPLIRGDKF
+243 VNFPLIQGEKF
-254 ARYINGYGKR
+254 KRYINGYGKR

-321 IAGDQKLPKEL
+321 IAGDQTLPKEL
-332 KDQPDGKRVDHLY
+332 KDQPDGKRVDHIY
-345 QYKELTNNDT
+345 QYQELTNNAT
-355 DDNIYYIGD
+355 DDHIYYIGD

-372 SLGNE
+372 SLGKE

-443 DSDKEAGQSRQQ
+443 DSDKEAGQRRQQ

-546 VFHPFENR
+546 VYHPFENR
-554 EGSDQQYYS
+554 EGSDQQYFS
-563 LALRNPDKEYEY
+563 LALRKPEKESNPEVSAKIS
-575 YKNVKHDAIR
+575 N
-585 AEEARRRI
+585 
-593 ADENE
+593 ENE
-598 QVMFDLK
+598 AVMFALR
-605 QAFYVAPCELGVD
+605 QAFYIAKCPLGVD
-618 PRSLPE
+618 PKTLPE
-624 DVMPIVEP
+624 DVMPKVEARP
-632 RSHDEIPK
+632 HDEIPK
-640 QFLTMHYLE
+640 EYLTMHHLE
-649 NYADTTILI
+649 QYPDATFLI
-658 GIVNGLDHLHWIF
+658 GGFNGVNQLNWIF
-671 SRKGGKRDDAYNVRL
+671 SRRGGKRDDAYNVRI
-686 GKEVHG
+686 GKDVHG
-692 GVVKSRDYVR
+692 GVIKSRENIR

-707 ILYNVGEN
+707 ILYEFEKEDKG
-715 KVYKAFRVKN
+715 VYKAFRVKN
-725 TGELT
+725 IGELT
-730 SEQMIKQ
+730 KQQMI
-737 DYRNPHHDKYFC
+737 DTGYINPRHDAYLC

-759 DFDIQGIIEAD
+759 EFDIKKIIGADRMKHEAD
-770 KKKYEADPKHKEKY
+770 SKQKKEY

-793 GKELIKFRKK
+793 GKELINYRK
-803 CIQI
+803 

>member
-24 VLQNVEGK
+24 VLQDVEGK
-32 VCLSYVGYYFNDDP
+32 VSLSYVGYYFNDDP
-46 DVNDCVFIL
+46 DVNDCVFL

-89 EEHTFIYNLSVWIYR
+89 EEHKFIYNLSVWIYR

-120 KRQSSIVF
+120 KRQSSIVL

-135 GHTRKRRANTFLDVL
+135 GHTRKRKANTFLDVL

-164 MFILK
+164 MFIVK

-189 VIQESIGSTR
+189 VIQESGCGSH

-225 YSILQHMHD
+225 YSVLQHMHD
-234 KYGFPVSIN
+234 EYGFPVRIN
-243 VNFPLIRGDKF
+243 VNFPLIQGEKF
-254 ARYINGYGKR
+254 KRYINGYGKR

-301 REYLLVKSFHIVFEA
+301 REYLLVKSFHIVYEA

-321 IAGDQKLPKEL
+321 IAGDQTLPKEL
-332 KDQPDGKRVDHLY
+332 KDQPDGKRVDHIY
-345 QYKELTNNDT
+345 QYQELTNNAT
-355 DDNIYYIGD
+355 DDHIYYIGD

-372 SLGNE
+372 SLGKE

-443 DSDKEAGQSRQQ
+443 DSDKEAGQRRQQ

-477 DVNFLFVIALYGRN
+477 DVNFLFVVALYGRN
-491 HQSSKVAWRNKVRK
+491 NSASKVQWRNKVRR
-505 MFRKEIQQMLKDNFE
+505 MFRIEIQQMLKENFE
-520 FYAMTAH
+520 FYAMTAKS
-527 ADVNADTYIKENFQ
+527 DVNPDAYLRENFQ
-541 TLLGK
+541 QVLGK
-546 VFHPFENR
+546 VYHPFDNR
-554 EGSDQQYYS
+554 EGSDQQYFS
-563 LALRNPDKEYEY
+563 LALRKPEKEA
-575 YKNVKHDAIR
+575 DAAIR
-585 AEEARRRI
+585 EKVAS
-593 ADENE
+593 ENE
-598 QVMFDLK
+598 AVMFELK
-605 QAFYVAPCELGVD
+605 HAFYIAKCPLGVD
-618 PRSLPE
+618 PRTLPE
-624 DVMPIVEP
+624 DVMPRVEARP
-632 RSHDEIPK
+632 HDVIPK

-649 NYADTTILI
+649 NYPKATFLI
-658 GIVNGLDHLHWIF
+658 GIVNGMEHLHWIF

-686 GKEVHG
+686 GKEAHG
-692 GVVKSRDYVR
+692 GVVKSRDYVK

-707 ILYNVGEN
+707 ILYNAGEN

-730 SEQMIKQ
+730 REQMKNQ
-737 DYRNPHHDKYFC
+737 GYLNPRHERYFC

-759 DFDIQGIIEAD
+759 EFDIEAIIEAD
-770 KKKYEADPKHKEKY
+770 KKKHEADAKQKEKY
-784 AEGQPVYMS
+784 AEGQPVFMS
-793 GKELIKFRKK
+793 GEELIKFRK
-803 CIQI
+803 

>member
-11 EYEDVYDVLKGLG
+11 DYEDVYDVLKGLG
-24 VLQNVEGK
+24 VLQDVEGK
-32 VCLSYVGYYFNDDP
+32 VSLSYVGYYYNDDP

-75 KDLINAEDCKELTT
+75 RDLINAEDCKDLTS

-120 KRQSSIVF
+120 KRQSSIVL

-135 GHTRKRRANTFLDVL
+135 GHTRKRKANTFLDVL
-150 LTLQEWNKRNESFV
+150 LTLQEWNKRNERFV
-164 MFILK
+164 MFIVK

-189 VIQESIGSTR
+189 VIQESIGGTR

-204 YLNPI
+204 YLNSI
-209 NKKRQINFDE
+209 NKKRQVNFDE

-254 ARYINGYGKR
+254 ARYIGGYGKR

-279 ELWELCYAFF
+279 ELWELCYTFF

-332 KDQPDGKRVDHLY
+332 KDQPDGKRVDHIY
-345 QYKELTNNDT
+345 QYQELTNNTT

-372 SLGNE
+372 SLGKE
-377 SVYKQFTYARNVI
+377 SIYKQFTYARNVI

-400 KAEDRNGHVKLRD
+400 KEEEKNGHVKLRD

-431 NVLQPEDDIKLI
+431 NVLRPEDDIKLI
-443 DSDKEAGQSRQQ
+443 DSDKEADKRRQQ

-477 DVNFLFVIALYGRN
+477 DVNFLFVVALYGRN
-491 HQSSKVAWRNKVRK
+491 HSASKALWRNKVRQ
-505 MFRKEIQQMLKDNFE
+505 MFRKEIQQMLKENFE
-520 FYAMTAH
+520 FYAMTAKS
-527 ADVNADTYIKENFQ
+527 DVNPDVYIKENFQ
-541 TLLGK
+541 SLLGK
-546 VFHPFENR
+546 VYHPFDNR
-554 EGSDQQYYS
+554 EGSDQQYFS
-563 LALRNPDKEYEY
+563 LALRKPEKES
-575 YKNVKHDAIR
+575 DATIR
-585 AEEARRRI
+585 AKVAS
-593 ADENE
+593 ENE
-598 QVMFDLK
+598 AVMFELK
-605 QAFYVAPCELGVD
+605 NAFYIAKCPLGVD
-618 PRSLPE
+618 PRTLPE
-624 DVMPIVEP
+624 DKMPIIEP
-632 RSHDEIPK
+632 RPHDVIPK

-649 NYADTTILI
+649 NYPKATFLI
-658 GIVNGLDHLHWIF
+658 GIVNGYEHLNWIF
-671 SRKGGKRDDAYNVRL
+671 SRNGGKRDDAYNVRL
-686 GKEVHG
+686 GKDVHG
-692 GVVKSRDYVR
+692 GVVKSRDYVK

-707 ILYNVGEN
+707 ILYMDGEK

-730 SEQMIKQ
+730 HEQMISQ
-737 DYRNPHHDKYFC
+737 GYLNPRHNRYFC

-759 DFDIQGIIEAD
+759 EFDIETIIEA
-770 KKKYEADPKHKEKY
+770 EKTRNAGY
-784 AEGQPVYMS
+784 AKGMPIYMN
-793 GKELIKFRKK
+793 GEELIKFRK
-803 CIQI
+803 

>member
-24 VLQNVEGK
+24 VLQDVEGK
-32 VCLSYVGYYFNDDP
+32 VSLSYVGYYFNDDP

-120 KRQSSIVF
+120 KRQLSIVF

-164 MFILK
+164 MFIVK

-254 ARYINGYGKR
+254 ARYISGYGKR

-372 SLGNE
+372 SLGKE

-400 KAEDRNGHVKLRD
+400 KAEDRSGHVKLRD

-443 DSDKEAGQSRQQ
+443 DSDKEAGQRRQQ

-546 VFHPFENR
+546 VYHPFENR
-554 EGSDQQYYS
+554 EGSDQQYFS
-563 LALRNPDKEYEY
+563 LALRKPEKERNPEVSAKIS
-575 YKNVKHDAIR
+575 N
-585 AEEARRRI
+585 
-593 ADENE
+593 ENE
-598 QVMFDLK
+598 AVMFALR
-605 QAFYVAPCELGVD
+605 QAFYIAKCPLGVD
-618 PRSLPE
+618 PKTLPE
-624 DVMPIVEP
+624 DIMPKVEARP
-632 RSHDEIPK
+632 HDEIPK
-640 QFLTMHYLE
+640 EYLTMHHLE
-649 NYADTTILI
+649 QYPDATFLI
-658 GIVNGLDHLHWIF
+658 GGFNGVNQLNWIF
-671 SRKGGKRDDAYNVRL
+671 SRRGGKRDDAYNVRI
-686 GKEVHG
+686 GKDVHG
-692 GVVKSRDYVR
+692 GVIKSRENIR

-707 ILYNVGEN
+707 ILYEFEKEDKG
-715 KVYKAFRVKN
+715 VYKAFRVKN
-725 TGELT
+725 IGELT
-730 SEQMIKQ
+730 KQQMI
-737 DYRNPHHDKYFC
+737 DTGYINPRHDAYLC

-759 DFDIQGIIEAD
+759 EFDIKKIIEAD
-770 KKKYEADPKHKEKY
+770 RMKHEADSKQKKEY

-793 GKELIKFRKK
+793 GKELINYRK
-803 CIQI
+803 

>member
-24 VLQNVEGK
+24 VLQDVEGK
-32 VCLSYVGYYFNDDP
+32 VSLSYVGYYFNDDP
-46 DVNDCVFIL
+46 DVNDCVFNL
-55 PKVLLE
+55 HKVLLE

-120 KRQSSIVF
+120 KRQSSIVL

-135 GHTRKRRANTFLDVL
+135 GHTRKRKANTFLDVL

-164 MFILK
+164 MFIVK

-189 VIQESIGSTR
+189 VIQESGCGSR

-225 YSILQHMHD
+225 YSVLQHMHD
-234 KYGFPVSIN
+234 EYGFPVRIN
-243 VNFPLIRGDKF
+243 VNFPLIQGEKF
-254 ARYINGYGKR
+254 KRYINGYGKR

-321 IAGDQKLPKEL
+321 IAGDQTLPKEL

-345 QYKELTNNDT
+345 QYQELTNNDKN
-355 DDNIYYIGD
+355 DNIYYIGD

-372 SLGNE
+372 SLGKE
-377 SVYKQFTYARNVI
+377 SIYKQFTYARNVI

-443 DSDKEAGQSRQQ
+443 DSDKEAGQRRQQ

-505 MFRKEIQQMLKDNFE
+505 MFRKEIQQTLKDNFE

-546 VFHPFENR
+546 VYHPFENR
-554 EGSDQQYYS
+554 EGSDQQYFS
-563 LALRNPDKEYEY
+563 LALRKPEKESNPEVSAKIS
-575 YKNVKHDAIR
+575 N
-585 AEEARRRI
+585 
-593 ADENE
+593 ENE
-598 QVMFDLK
+598 AVMFALR
-605 QAFYVAPCELGVD
+605 QAFYIAKCPLGVD
-618 PRSLPE
+618 PKTLPE
-624 DVMPIVEP
+624 DIMPKVEARP
-632 RSHDEIPK
+632 HDEIPK
-640 QFLTMHYLE
+640 EYLTMHHLE
-649 NYADTTILI
+649 QYPDATFLI
-658 GIVNGLDHLHWIF
+658 GGFNGVNQLNWIF
-671 SRKGGKRDDAYNVRL
+671 SRRGGKRDDAYNVRI
-686 GKEVHG
+686 GKDVHG
-692 GVVKSRDYVR
+692 GVIKSRENIR

-707 ILYNVGEN
+707 ILYEFEKEDKG
-715 KVYKAFRVKN
+715 VYKAFRVKN
-725 TGELT
+725 IGELT
-730 SEQMIKQ
+730 KQQMI
-737 DYRNPHHDKYFC
+737 DTGYINPRHDAYLC

-759 DFDIQGIIEAD
+759 EFDIKKIIEAD
-770 KKKYEADPKHKEKY
+770 RMKHEADSKQKKEY

-793 GKELIKFRKK
+793 GKELINYRK
-803 CIQI
+803 

>member
-11 EYEDVYDVLKGLG
+11 DYEDVYDVLKGLG
-24 VLQNVEGK
+24 VLQDVEGK
-32 VCLSYVGYYFNDDP
+32 VSLSYVGYYYNDDP

-75 KDLINAEDCKELTT
+75 RDLINAEDCKDLTS

-120 KRQSSIVF
+120 KRQSSIVL

-135 GHTRKRRANTFLDVL
+135 GHTRKRKANTFLDVL

-164 MFILK
+164 MFIVK

-189 VIQESIGSTR
+189 VIQESIGGTR

-209 NKKRQINFDE
+209 NKKRQVNFDE

-254 ARYINGYGKR
+254 ARYIGGYGKR

-279 ELWELCYAFF
+279 ELWELCYTFF

-332 KDQPDGKRVDHLY
+332 KDQPDGKRVDHIY
-345 QYKELTNNDT
+345 QYQELTNNTT

-372 SLGNE
+372 SLGKE
-377 SVYKQFTYARNVI
+377 SIYKQFTYARNVI

-400 KAEDRNGHVKLRD
+400 KEEEKNGHVKLRD

-421 IPNFF
+421 IPTFF

-431 NVLQPEDDIKLI
+431 NVLRPEDDIKLI
-443 DSDKEAGQSRQQ
+443 DSDKEADKRRQQ

-477 DVNFLFVIALYGRN
+477 DVNFLFVVALYGRN
-491 HQSSKVAWRNKVRK
+491 HSASKALWRNKVRQ
-505 MFRKEIQQMLKDNFE
+505 MFRKEIQQMLKENFE
-520 FYAMTAH
+520 FYAMTAKS
-527 ADVNADTYIKENFQ
+527 DVNPDVYIKENFQ
-541 TLLGK
+541 SLLGK
-546 VFHPFENR
+546 VYHPFDNR
-554 EGSDQQYYS
+554 EGSDQQYFS
-563 LALRNPDKEYEY
+563 LALRKPEKES
-575 YKNVKHDAIR
+575 DATIR
-585 AEEARRRI
+585 AKVAS
-593 ADENE
+593 ENE
-598 QVMFDLK
+598 AVMFELK
-605 QAFYVAPCELGVD
+605 NAFYIAKCPLGVD
-618 PRSLPE
+618 PRTLPE
-624 DVMPIVEP
+624 DKMPIIEP
-632 RSHDEIPK
+632 RPHDVIPK

-649 NYADTTILI
+649 NYPKATFLI
-658 GIVNGLDHLHWIF
+658 GIVNGYEHLNWIF
-671 SRKGGKRDDAYNVRL
+671 SRNGGKRDDAYNVRL
-686 GKEVHG
+686 GKDVHG
-692 GVVKSRDYVR
+692 GVVKSRDYVK

-707 ILYNVGEN
+707 ILYMDGEK

-730 SEQMIKQ
+730 HEQMISQ
-737 DYRNPHHDKYFC
+737 GYLNPRHNRYFC

-759 DFDIQGIIEAD
+759 EFDIETIIEA
-770 KKKYEADPKHKEKY
+770 EKTRNAGY
-784 AEGQPVYMS
+784 AKGMPIYMN
-793 GKELIKFRKK
+793 GEELIKFRK
-803 CIQI
+803 

>member
-24 VLQNVEGK
+24 VLQDVEGK
-32 VCLSYVGYYFNDDP
+32 VSLSYVGYYFNDDP

-89 EEHTFIYNLSVWIYR
+89 EEHKFIYNLSVWIYR

-120 KRQSSIVF
+120 KRQSSIVL

-135 GHTRKRRANTFLDVL
+135 GHTRKRKANTFLDVL

-164 MFILK
+164 MFIVK

-189 VIQESIGSTR
+189 VIQESGCGSR

-225 YSILQHMHD
+225 YSVLQHMHD
-234 KYGFPVSIN
+234 EYGFPVRIN
-243 VNFPLIRGDKF
+243 VNFPLIQGEKF
-254 ARYINGYGKR
+254 KRYINGYGKR

-321 IAGDQKLPKEL
+321 IAGDQTLPKEL
-332 KDQPDGKRVDHLY
+332 KDQPDGKRVDHIY
-345 QYKELTNNDT
+345 QYQELTNNAT
-355 DDNIYYIGD
+355 DDHIYYIGD

-372 SLGNE
+372 SLGKE

-443 DSDKEAGQSRQQ
+443 DSDKEAGQRRQQ

-546 VFHPFENR
+546 VYHPFENR
-554 EGSDQQYYS
+554 EGSDQQYFS
-563 LALRNPDKEYEY
+563 LALRKPEKESNPEVSAKIS
-575 YKNVKHDAIR
+575 N
-585 AEEARRRI
+585 
-593 ADENE
+593 ENE
-598 QVMFDLK
+598 AVMFALR
-605 QAFYVAPCELGVD
+605 QAFYIAKCPLGVD
-618 PRSLPE
+618 PKTLPE
-624 DVMPIVEP
+624 DVMPKVEARP
-632 RSHDEIPK
+632 HDEIPK
-640 QFLTMHYLE
+640 EYLTMHHLE
-649 NYADTTILI
+649 QYPDATFLI
-658 GIVNGLDHLHWIF
+658 GGFNGVNQLNWIF
-671 SRKGGKRDDAYNVRL
+671 SRRGGKRDDAYNVRI
-686 GKEVHG
+686 GKDVHG
-692 GVVKSRDYVR
+692 GVIKSRENIR

-707 ILYNVGEN
+707 ILYEFEKEDKG
-715 KVYKAFRVKN
+715 VYKAFRVKN
-725 TGELT
+725 IGELT
-730 SEQMIKQ
+730 KQQMI
-737 DYRNPHHDKYFC
+737 DTGYINPRHDAYLC

-759 DFDIQGIIEAD
+759 EFDIKKIIEAD
-770 KKKYEADPKHKEKY
+770 RMKHEADSKQKKEY

-793 GKELIKFRKK
+793 GKELINFRK
-803 CIQI
+803 

>member
-11 EYEDVYDVLKGLG
+11 DYEDVYDVLKGLG
-24 VLQNVEGK
+24 VLQDVEGK
-32 VCLSYVGYYFNDDP
+32 VSLSYVGYYYNDDP

-75 KDLINAEDCKELTT
+75 RDLINAEDCKDLTS

-120 KRQSSIVF
+120 KRQSSIVL

-135 GHTRKRRANTFLDVL
+135 GHTRKRKANTFLDVL

-164 MFILK
+164 MFIVK
-169 NLHSGYNKINWT
+169 NHHSGYNKINWT

-189 VIQESIGSTR
+189 VIQESIGGTR

-209 NKKRQINFDE
+209 NKKRQVNFDE

-254 ARYINGYGKR
+254 ARYIGGYGKR

-332 KDQPDGKRVDHLY
+332 KDQPDGKRVDHIY
-345 QYKELTNNDT
+345 QYQELTNNTT

-372 SLGNE
+372 SLGKE
-377 SVYKQFTYARNVI
+377 SIYKQFTYARNVI

-400 KAEDRNGHVKLRD
+400 KEEEKNGHVKLRD

-431 NVLQPEDDIKLI
+431 NVLRPEDDIKLI
-443 DSDKEAGQSRQQ
+443 DSDKEADKRRQQ

-477 DVNFLFVIALYGRN
+477 DVNFLFVVALYGRN
-491 HQSSKVAWRNKVRK
+491 HSASKALWRNKVRQ
-505 MFRKEIQQMLKDNFE
+505 MFRKEIQQMLKENFE
-520 FYAMTAH
+520 FYAMTAKS
-527 ADVNADTYIKENFQ
+527 DVNPDVYIKENFQ
-541 TLLGK
+541 SLLGK
-546 VFHPFENR
+546 VYHPFDNR
-554 EGSDQQYYS
+554 EGSDQQYFS
-563 LALRNPDKEYEY
+563 LALRKPEKES
-575 YKNVKHDAIR
+575 DATIR
-585 AEEARRRI
+585 AKVAS
-593 ADENE
+593 ENE
-598 QVMFDLK
+598 AVMFELK
-605 QAFYVAPCELGVD
+605 NAFYIAKCPLGVD
-618 PRSLPE
+618 PRTLPE
-624 DVMPIVEP
+624 DKMPIVEP
-632 RSHDEIPK
+632 RPHDVIPK

-649 NYADTTILI
+649 NYPKATFLI
-658 GIVNGLDHLHWIF
+658 GIVNGYEHLNWIF
-671 SRKGGKRDDAYNVRL
+671 SRNGGKRDDAYNVRL
-686 GKEVHG
+686 GKDVHG
-692 GVVKSRDYVR
+692 GVVKSRDYVK

-707 ILYNVGEN
+707 ILYMDGEK

-730 SEQMIKQ
+730 HEQMISQ
-737 DYRNPHHDKYFC
+737 GYLNPRHDRYFC

-759 DFDIQGIIEAD
+759 EFDIETIIEA
-770 KKKYEADPKHKEKY
+770 EKTRNAGY
-784 AEGQPVYMS
+784 AKGMPIYVNGE
-793 GKELIKFRKK
+793 ELIKFRK
-803 CIQI
+803 

>member
-11 EYEDVYDVLKGLG
+11 DYEDVYDVLKGLG
-24 VLQNVEGK
+24 VLQDVEGK
-32 VCLSYVGYYFNDDP
+32 VSLSYVGYYYNDDP

-75 KDLINAEDCKELTT
+75 RDLINAEDCKDLTS

-120 KRQSSIVF
+120 KRQSSIVL

-135 GHTRKRRANTFLDVL
+135 GHTRKRKANTFLDVL

-164 MFILK
+164 MFIVK

-189 VIQESIGSTR
+189 VIQESIGGTR

-209 NKKRQINFDE
+209 NKKRQVNFDE

-254 ARYINGYGKR
+254 ARYIGGYGKR

-279 ELWELCYAFF
+279 ELWELCYTFF

-332 KDQPDGKRVDHLY
+332 KDQPDGKRVDHIY
-345 QYKELTNNDT
+345 QYQELTNNTT

-364 SKYYKRGN
+364 SKYYKLGN
-372 SLGNE
+372 SLGKE
-377 SVYKQFTYARNVI
+377 SIYKQFTYARNVI

-400 KAEDRNGHVKLRD
+400 KEEEKNGHVKLRD

-431 NVLQPEDDIKLI
+431 NVLRPEDDIKLI
-443 DSDKEAGQSRQQ
+443 DSDKEADKRRQQ

-477 DVNFLFVIALYGRN
+477 DVNFLFVVALYGRN
-491 HQSSKVAWRNKVRK
+491 HSASKALWRNKVRQ
-505 MFRKEIQQMLKDNFE
+505 MFRKEIQQMLKENFE
-520 FYAMTAH
+520 FYAMTAKS
-527 ADVNADTYIKENFQ
+527 DVNPDVYIKENFQ
-541 TLLGK
+541 SLLGK
-546 VFHPFENR
+546 VYHPFDNR
-554 EGSDQQYYS
+554 EGSDQQYFS
-563 LALRNPDKEYEY
+563 LALRKPEKES
-575 YKNVKHDAIR
+575 DATIR
-585 AEEARRRI
+585 AKVAS
-593 ADENE
+593 ENE
-598 QVMFDLK
+598 AVMFELK
-605 QAFYVAPCELGVD
+605 NAFYIAKCPLGVD
-618 PRSLPE
+618 PRTLPE
-624 DVMPIVEP
+624 DKMPIIEP
-632 RSHDEIPK
+632 RPHDVIPK

-649 NYADTTILI
+649 NYPKATFLI
-658 GIVNGLDHLHWIF
+658 GIVNGYEHLNWIF
-671 SRKGGKRDDAYNVRL
+671 SRNGGKRDDAYNVRL
-686 GKEVHG
+686 GKDVHG
-692 GVVKSRDYVR
+692 GVVKSRDYVK

-707 ILYNVGEN
+707 ILYMDGEK

-730 SEQMIKQ
+730 HEQMISQ
-737 DYRNPHHDKYFC
+737 GYLNPRHNRYFC

-759 DFDIQGIIEAD
+759 EFDIETIIEA
-770 KKKYEADPKHKEKY
+770 EKTRNAGY
-784 AEGQPVYMS
+784 AKGMPIYMN
-793 GKELIKFRKK
+793 GEELIKFRK
-803 CIQI
+803 

>member
-24 VLQNVEGK
+24 VLQDVEGK
-32 VCLSYVGYYFNDDP
+32 VSLSYVGYYFNDDP

-164 MFILK
+164 MFIVK
-169 NLHSGYNKINWT
+169 DLHSGYNKINWT

-254 ARYINGYGKR
+254 ARYISGYGKR

-372 SLGNE
+372 SLGKE

-400 KAEDRNGHVKLRD
+400 KAEDRSGHVKLRD

-431 NVLQPEDDIKLI
+431 NVLRPENDIKLI
-443 DSDKEAGQSRQQ
+443 DSDKEDGKRRQQ

-477 DVNFLFVIALYGRN
+477 DVNFLFVVALYGRN
-491 HQSSKVAWRNKVRK
+491 NSASKVQWRNKVRR
-505 MFRKEIQQMLKDNFE
+505 MFRIEIQQMLKENFE
-520 FYAMTAH
+520 FYAMTAKS
-527 ADVNADTYIKENFQ
+527 DVNPDAYLRENFQ
-541 TLLGK
+541 QVLGK
-546 VFHPFENR
+546 VYHPFDNR
-554 EGSDQQYYS
+554 EGSDQQYFS
-563 LALRNPDKEYEY
+563 LALRKPEKEA
-575 YKNVKHDAIR
+575 DAAIR
-585 AEEARRRI
+585 EKVAS
-593 ADENE
+593 ENE
-598 QVMFDLK
+598 AVMFELK
-605 QAFYVAPCELGVD
+605 HAFYIAKCPLGVD
-618 PRSLPE
+618 PRTLPE
-624 DVMPIVEP
+624 DVMPRVEARP
-632 RSHDEIPK
+632 HDVIPK

-649 NYADTTILI
+649 NYPKATFLI
-658 GIVNGLDHLHWIF
+658 GIVNGIEHLHWIF

-686 GKEVHG
+686 GKEAHG
-692 GVVKSRDYVR
+692 GVVKSRDYVK

-707 ILYNVGEN
+707 ILYNAGEN

-730 SEQMIKQ
+730 REQMISQ
-737 DYRNPHHDKYFC
+737 GYLRPRHDKYFC
-749 YFFDEEITLG
+749 YFFDEEITLRE
-759 DFDIQGIIEAD
+759 FDIHGIIEAD
-770 KKKYEADPKHKEKY
+770 KKKHEVDAKQKEEY
-784 AEGQPVYMS
+784 AEGQPIFMS
-793 GKELIKFRKK
+793 GEELIKFRK
-803 CIQI
+803 

>member
-11 EYEDVYDVLKGLG
+11 KYEDVCDVLKGLG
-24 VLQNVEGK
+24 VLQDVEGK
-32 VCLSYVGYYFNDDP
+32 VSLSYVGYYFNDDP

-75 KDLINAEDCKELTT
+75 RDLINAEDCKDLTT

-120 KRQSSIVF
+120 KRQSSIVL

-135 GHTRKRRANTFLDVL
+135 GHTRKRKANTFLDVL

-164 MFILK
+164 MFIVK

-189 VIQESIGSTR
+189 VIQESIGGTR

-243 VNFPLIRGDKF
+243 VNFPLIRGNKF
-254 ARYINGYGKR
+254 KRYIDSYGKR

-345 QYKELTNNDT
+345 QYQELTNNDKN
-355 DDNIYYIGD
+355 DNIYYIGD

-372 SLGNE
+372 SLGKE
-377 SVYKQFTYARNVI
+377 SIYKQFTYARNVI

-400 KAEDRNGHVKLRD
+400 KAEEKSGHVKLRD

-431 NVLQPEDDIKLI
+431 NVLRPEDDIKLI
-443 DSDKEAGQSRQQ
+443 DSDKEESKRRQQ

-477 DVNFLFVIALYGRN
+477 DVNFLFVVALYGRN
-491 HQSSKVAWRNKVRK
+491 NAASKVQWRNKVRR
-505 MFRKEIQQMLKDNFE
+505 MFRIEIQQMLKENFE
-520 FYAMTAH
+520 FYAMTAKS
-527 ADVNADTYIKENFQ
+527 DVNPDAYIRENFQ
-541 TLLGK
+541 QVLGK
-546 VFHPFENR
+546 VYHPFDNR
-554 EGSDQQYYS
+554 EGSDQQYFS
-563 LALRNPDKEYEY
+563 LALRKPEKESNPEVSAKIS
-575 YKNVKHDAIR
+575 N
-585 AEEARRRI
+585 
-593 ADENE
+593 ENE
-598 QVMFDLK
+598 AVMFALR
-605 QAFYVAPCELGVD
+605 QAFYIAKCPLGVD
-618 PRSLPE
+618 PKTLPE
-624 DVMPIVEP
+624 DIMPKVEARP
-632 RSHDEIPK
+632 HDEIPK
-640 QFLTMHYLE
+640 EYLTMHHLE
-649 NYADTTILI
+649 QYPDATFLI
-658 GIVNGLDHLHWIF
+658 GGFNGVNQLNWIF
-671 SRKGGKRDDAYNVRL
+671 SRRGGKRDDAYNVRI
-686 GKEVHG
+686 GKDVHG
-692 GVVKSRDYVR
+692 GVIKSRENIR

-707 ILYNVGEN
+707 ILYEFEKEDKG
-715 KVYKAFRVKN
+715 VYKAFRVKN
-725 TGELT
+725 VGELT
-730 SEQMIKQ
+730 KQQMI
-737 DYRNPHHDKYFC
+737 DTGYINPRHEVYLC

-759 DFDIQGIIEAD
+759 EFDIKKIIEAD
-770 KKKYEADPKHKEKY
+770 RMKHEADSKQKKEY

-793 GKELIKFRKK
+793 GKELINFRK
-803 CIQI
+803 

>member
-24 VLQNVEGK
+24 VLQDVEGK
-32 VCLSYVGYYFNDDP
+32 VSLSYVGYYFNDDP

-120 KRQSSIVF
+120 KRQSSIVL

-135 GHTRKRRANTFLDVL
+135 GHTRKRKANTFLDVL
-150 LTLQEWNKRNESFV
+150 LTLQEWNKQNESFV
-164 MFILK
+164 MFIVK

-189 VIQESIGSTR
+189 VIQESGCGSR
-199 RQDVS
+199 CQDVS

-225 YSILQHMHD
+225 YSVLQHMHD
-234 KYGFPVSIN
+234 EYGFPVRIN
-243 VNFPLIRGDKF
+243 VNFPLIQGEKF
-254 ARYINGYGKR
+254 KRYINGFGKR

-345 QYKELTNNDT
+345 QYQELTNNET

-372 SLGNE
+372 SLGKE

-400 KAEDRNGHVKLRD
+400 KMEDRSGHVKLRD

-443 DSDKEAGQSRQQ
+443 DSDKEENQRRQQ

-477 DVNFLFVIALYGRN
+477 DVNFLFVVALYGRN
-491 HQSSKVAWRNKVRK
+491 HAASKALWRSKVRK
-505 MFRKEIQQMLKDNFE
+505 MFRKEIQQMLKENFE
-520 FYAMTAH
+520 FYAMTAKSN
-527 ADVNADTYIKENFQ
+527 VNPDSYIKENFQ
-541 TLLGK
+541 SVLGK
-546 VFHPFENR
+546 VYHPFDNR
-554 EGSDQQYYS
+554 EDSDQQYFS
-563 LALRNPDKEYEY
+563 LALRKPEKEREY
-575 YKNVKHDAIR
+575 YKKVMKNAALGEKKMK
-585 AEEARRRI
+585 EI

-598 QVMFDLK
+598 AVMFELK
-605 QAFYVAPCELGVD
+605 QAFYVAKCPLGVD
-618 PRSLPE
+618 PRTLPE
-624 DVMPIVEP
+624 DKMPIVEP
-632 RSHDEIPK
+632 RPHYVIPK

-649 NYADTTILI
+649 NYPTATFLV
-658 GIVNGLDHLHWIF
+658 GIVNGIDHLHWIF
-671 SRKGGKRDDAYNVRL
+671 SRNGGKRDDAYNVRL
-686 GKEVHG
+686 GKDVHG
-692 GVVKSRDYVR
+692 GVVKSREYVK

-707 ILYNVGEN
+707 ILYMDGEN

-730 SEQMIKQ
+730 REQMKIQ
-737 DYRNPHHDKYFC
+737 GYLNPRHERYFC

-759 DFDIQGIIEAD
+759 EFDIEEIIESES
-770 KKKYEADPKHKEKY
+770 KKNANY
-784 AEGQPVYMS
+784 AKGMPVYMS
-793 GKELIKFRKK
+793 GKELIKFRK
-803 CIQI
+803 

>member
-24 VLQNVEGK
+24 VLQDVEGK

-89 EEHTFIYNLSVWIYR
+89 EEHKFIYNLSVWIYR
-104 AITVFRD
+104 AITVFRN

-120 KRQSSIVF
+120 KRQSSIVL

-321 IAGDQKLPKEL
+321 IAGDQTLPKEL
-332 KDQPDGKRVDHLY
+332 KDQPDGKRVDHIY
-345 QYKELTNNDT
+345 QYQELTNNAT
-355 DDNIYYIGD
+355 DDHIYYIGD

-372 SLGNE
+372 SLGKE

-443 DSDKEAGQSRQQ
+443 DSDKEAGQRRQQ

-546 VFHPFENR
+546 VYHPFENR
-554 EGSDQQYYS
+554 EGSDQQYFS
-563 LALRNPDKEYEY
+563 LALRKPEKESNPEVSAKIS
-575 YKNVKHDAIR
+575 N
-585 AEEARRRI
+585 
-593 ADENE
+593 ENE
-598 QVMFDLK
+598 AVMFALR
-605 QAFYVAPCELGVD
+605 QAFYIAKCPLGVD
-618 PRSLPE
+618 PKTLPE
-624 DVMPIVEP
+624 DIMPKVEARP
-632 RSHDEIPK
+632 HDEIPK
-640 QFLTMHYLE
+640 EYLTMHHLE
-649 NYADTTILI
+649 QYPDATFLI
-658 GIVNGLDHLHWIF
+658 GGFNGVNQLNWIF
-671 SRKGGKRDDAYNVRL
+671 SRRGGKRDDAYNVRI
-686 GKEVHG
+686 GKDVHG
-692 GVVKSRDYVR
+692 GVIKSRENIR

-707 ILYNVGEN
+707 ILYEFEKEDKG
-715 KVYKAFRVKN
+715 VYKAFRVKN
-725 TGELT
+725 IGELT
-730 SEQMIKQ
+730 KQQMI
-737 DYRNPHHDKYFC
+737 DTGYINPRHDAYLC

-759 DFDIQGIIEAD
+759 EFDIKKIIEAD
-770 KKKYEADPKHKEKY
+770 RMKHEADSKQKKEY

-793 GKELIKFRKK
+793 GKELINYRK
-803 CIQI
+803 

>member
-24 VLQNVEGK
+24 VLQDVEGK
-32 VCLSYVGYYFNDDP
+32 VSLSYVDYYFNDDP

-164 MFILK
+164 MFIVK
-169 NLHSGYNKINWT
+169 DLHSGYNKINWT

-254 ARYINGYGKR
+254 ARYISGYGKR

-301 REYLLVKSFHIVFEA
+301 REYMLVKSFHIVFEA

-372 SLGNE
+372 SLGKE

-400 KAEDRNGHVKLRD
+400 KAEDRSGHVKLRD

-431 NVLQPEDDIKLI
+431 NVLRPENDIKLI
-443 DSDKEAGQSRQQ
+443 DSDKEDGKRRQQ

-477 DVNFLFVIALYGRN
+477 DVNFLFVVALYGRN
-491 HQSSKVAWRNKVRK
+491 NSASKVQWRNKVRR
-505 MFRKEIQQMLKDNFE
+505 MFRIEIQQMLKENFE
-520 FYAMTAH
+520 FYAMTAKS
-527 ADVNADTYIKENFQ
+527 DVNPDAYLRENFQ
-541 TLLGK
+541 QVLGK
-546 VFHPFENR
+546 VYHPFDNR
-554 EGSDQQYYS
+554 EGSDQQYFS
-563 LALRNPDKEYEY
+563 LALRKPEKEA
-575 YKNVKHDAIR
+575 DAAIR
-585 AEEARRRI
+585 EKVAS
-593 ADENE
+593 ENE
-598 QVMFDLK
+598 AVMFELK
-605 QAFYVAPCELGVD
+605 HAFYIAKCPLGVD
-618 PRSLPE
+618 PRTLPE
-624 DVMPIVEP
+624 DVMPRVEARP
-632 RSHDEIPK
+632 HDVIPK

-649 NYADTTILI
+649 NYPKATFLI
-658 GIVNGLDHLHWIF
+658 GIVNGMEHLHWIF

-686 GKEVHG
+686 GKEAHG
-692 GVVKSRDYVR
+692 GVVKSRDYVK

-707 ILYNVGEN
+707 ILYNAGEN

-730 SEQMIKQ
+730 REQMISQ
-737 DYRNPHHDKYFC
+737 GYLRPRHDKYFC

-759 DFDIQGIIEAD
+759 EFDIHGIIEAD
-770 KKKYEADPKHKEKY
+770 KKKHEVDAKQKEEY
-784 AEGQPVYMS
+784 AEGQPIFMS
-793 GKELIKFRKK
+793 GEELIKFRK
-803 CIQI
+803 

>member
-32 VCLSYVGYYFNDDP
+32 VSLSYVGYYFNDDP

-135 GHTRKRRANTFLDVL
+135 GHTRKRMANTFLDVL

-164 MFILK
+164 MFIVK

-254 ARYINGYGKR
+254 ARYISGYGKR

-355 DDNIYYIGD
+355 DNNIYYIGD

-372 SLGNE
+372 SLGKE

-400 KAEDRNGHVKLRD
+400 KAENRSGHVKLRD

-431 NVLQPEDDIKLI
+431 NVLRPENDIKLI
-443 DSDKEAGQSRQQ
+443 DSDKEDGKRRQQ

-477 DVNFLFVIALYGRN
+477 DVNFLSVVALYGRN
-491 HQSSKVAWRNKVRK
+491 NSASKVQWRNKVRR
-505 MFRKEIQQMLKDNFE
+505 MFRIEIQQMLKENFE
-520 FYAMTAH
+520 FYAMTAKS
-527 ADVNADTYIKENFQ
+527 DVNPDAYLRENFQ
-541 TLLGK
+541 QVLGK
-546 VFHPFENR
+546 VYHPFDNR
-554 EGSDQQYYS
+554 EGSDQQYFS
-563 LALRNPDKEYEY
+563 LALRKPEKEA
-575 YKNVKHDAIR
+575 DAAIR
-585 AEEARRRI
+585 EKVVS
-593 ADENE
+593 ENE
-598 QVMFDLK
+598 AVMFELK
-605 QAFYVAPCELGVD
+605 HAFYIAKCPLGVD
-618 PRSLPE
+618 PRTLPE
-624 DVMPIVEP
+624 DVMPRVEARP
-632 RSHDEIPK
+632 HDVIPK

-649 NYADTTILI
+649 NYPKATFLI
-658 GIVNGLDHLHWIF
+658 GIVNGMEHLHWIF

-686 GKEVHG
+686 GKEAHG
-692 GVVKSRDYVR
+692 GVVKSRDYVK

-707 ILYNVGEN
+707 ILYNAGEN

-730 SEQMIKQ
+730 REQMISQ
-737 DYRNPHHDKYFC
+737 GYLRPRHDKYFC

-759 DFDIQGIIEAD
+759 EFDIYGIIEAD
-770 KKKYEADPKHKEKY
+770 KKKHEVDAKQKEKY
-784 AEGQPVYMS
+784 AEGQPIFMS
-793 GKELIKFRKK
+793 GEELIKFRK
-803 CIQI
+803 

>member
-24 VLQNVEGK
+24 VLQDVEGK
-32 VCLSYVGYYFNDDP
+32 VSLSYVGYYFNDDP

-164 MFILK
+164 MFIVK

-243 VNFPLIRGDKF
+243 VNFSLIRGDKF
-254 ARYINGYGKR
+254 ARYISGYGKR

-279 ELWELCYAFF
+279 ELWKLCNAFF

-372 SLGNE
+372 SLGKE

-390 QWNIDLFNDG
+390 QWNIDLFNDS
-400 KAEDRNGHVKLRD
+400 KAEDRSGHVKLRD

-431 NVLQPEDDIKLI
+431 NVLRPENGIKLI
-443 DSDKEAGQSRQQ
+443 DSDKEDGKRRQQ

-477 DVNFLFVIALYGRN
+477 DVNFLFVVALYGRN
-491 HQSSKVAWRNKVRK
+491 NSASKVQWRNKVRR
-505 MFRKEIQQMLKDNFE
+505 MFRIEIQQMLKENFE
-520 FYAMTAH
+520 FYAMTAKS
-527 ADVNADTYIKENFQ
+527 DVNPDAYLRENFQ
-541 TLLGK
+541 QVLGK
-546 VFHPFENR
+546 VYHPFDNR
-554 EGSDQQYYS
+554 EGSDQQYFS
-563 LALRNPDKEYEY
+563 LALRKPEKEA
-575 YKNVKHDAIR
+575 DAAIR
-585 AEEARRRI
+585 EKVAS
-593 ADENE
+593 ENE
-598 QVMFDLK
+598 AVMFELK
-605 QAFYVAPCELGVD
+605 HAFYIAKCPLGVD
-618 PRSLPE
+618 PRTLPE
-624 DVMPIVEP
+624 DVMPKVEARP
-632 RSHDEIPK
+632 HDVIPK

-649 NYADTTILI
+649 NYPKATFLI
-658 GIVNGLDHLHWIF
+658 GIVNGMEHLHWIF

-686 GKEVHG
+686 GKEAHG
-692 GVVKSRDYVR
+692 GVVKSRDYVK

-707 ILYNVGEN
+707 ILYNAGEN

-730 SEQMIKQ
+730 REQMISQ
-737 DYRNPHHDKYFC
+737 GYLCPRHDKYFC

-759 DFDIQGIIEAD
+759 EFDIHGIIEAD
-770 KKKYEADPKHKEKY
+770 KKKHEVDAKQKEEY
-784 AEGQPVYMS
+784 AEGQPIFMS
-793 GKELIKFRKK
+793 GEELIKFRK
-803 CIQI
+803 